1 MEEIIDQ
8 KIEDV
13 DIPFQIKMIHDE
25 ISRQMTQ
32 HMKKLNI
39 TPSQAAIL
47 RQFTLAGQDRL
58 PLKLLER
65 QLHISQ
71 PTVAG
76 LIRRLE
82 EKEMIRLVTDPAD
95 RRSKLACITDKGRA
109 MEEDA
114 KENMLETRTR
124 LLSGMTET
132 EQQILHSLLA
142 KAYTSVRRSK

>member
-1 MEEIIDQ
+1 
-8 KIEDV
+8 
-13 DIPFQIKMIHDE
+13 
-25 ISRQMTQ
+25 
-32 HMKKLNI
+32 
-39 TPSQAAIL
+39 
-47 RQFTLAGQDRL
+47 TLAGQDRL